1 MMLAAYQKDFL
12 RAALAVAALKFGDFT
27 LKSGRQ
33 SPYFFNAGA
42 FASGEALTV
51 MAHAYAATV
60 LRLREAGIHF
70 DALYGPAYKGIP
82 LVAAV
87 AVILHAEH
95 GLSLPWAFNRKE
107 AKAHGE
113 GGSLVGAALAGKRVL
128 ILDDVLTAGTAIRES
143 LAVLRSAQA
152 QPVAVI
158 VALDRQETVDGGGS
172 ALSRLAQDENLTATS
187 VVTLDDLLQF
197 VGNDP
202 RLTAYLPAMQEYRRQ
217 YGVAE

>member
-1 MMLAAYQKDFL
+1 MLAQ
-12 RAALAVAALKFGDFT
+12 
-27 LKSGRQ
+27 
-33 SPYFFNAGA
+33 
-42 FASGEALTV
+42 
-51 MAHAYAATV
+51 AYAAAI
-60 LRLREAGIHF
+60 LRLREEGITL
-70 DALYGPAYKGIP
+70 DVLYGPAYKGIP

-87 AVILHAEH
+87 AVVLYAEH

-107 AKAHGE
+107 AKDHGE

-143 LAVLRSAQA
+143 LAVLRAAQA

-217 YGVAE
+217 YGVAG

>member
-1 MMLAAYQKDFL
+1 MLAAYQKDFL

-42 FASGEALTV
+42 FASGEALTI
-51 MAHAYAATV
+51 MARAYAATV
-60 LRLREAGIHF
+60 LRLRDEGVAF

-87 AVILHAEH
+87 AVVLHAEH
-95 GLSLPWAFNRKE
+95 GLSLPWTFNRKE
-107 AKAHGE
+107 AKDHGE

-128 ILDDVLTAGTAIRES
+128 ILDDVLTAGTAIHES

-172 ALSRLAQDENLTATS
+172 ALSRLAQDENLTAAS

-217 YGVAE
+217 YGVTG

>member
-1 MMLAAYQKDFL
+1 MLAVYQKDFL

-42 FASGEALTV
+42 FATGEALTV
-51 MAHAYAATV
+51 MARAYAATV
-60 LRLREAGIHF
+60 LRLRAEGIAF

-87 AVILHAEH
+87 AVVLHAEH
-95 GLSLPWAFNRKE
+95 GLSLPWTFNRKE
-107 AKAHGE
+107 AKDHGE
-113 GGSLVGAALAGKRVL
+113 GGSLVGAPLAGKRVL

-143 LAVLRSAQA
+143 LAVLRGVGA

-158 VALDRQETVDGGGS
+158 VALDRRETVDDGGS
-172 ALSRLAQDENLTATS
+172 ALSRLAQDEGLATAS

-197 VGNDP
+197 VGDDT
-202 RLTAYLPAMQEYRRQ
+202 RLAAYLPAMQEYRRR
-217 YGVAE
+217 YGVAGR

>member
-1 MMLAAYQKDFL
+1 MLAVYQKDFL

-51 MAHAYAATV
+51 MARAYAATV

-87 AVILHAEH
+87 AVVLHAEH
-95 GLSLPWAFNRKE
+95 GLSLPWTFNRKE
-107 AKAHGE
+107 AKDHGE
-113 GGSLVGAALAGKRVL
+113 GGTLVGAPLAGKRVL

-143 LAVLRSAQA
+143 LTVLRAA
-152 QPVAVI
+152 AAEPVAVV
-158 VALDRQETVDGGGS
+158 VALDRQETVDGGDT
-172 ALSRLAQDENLTATS
+172 ALARLAQSERLTTAA
-187 VVTLDDLLQF
+187 VVTLDDLLQYIGDD
-197 VGNDP
+197 VT
-202 RLTAYLPAMQEYRRQ
+202 LAAHLPAMQEYRAH
-217 YGVAE
+217 YGARR

>member
-1 MMLAAYQKDFL
+1 MLAAYQKDFL

-51 MAHAYAATV
+51 MARAYAATV

-87 AVILHAEH
+87 AVVLHAEH
-95 GLSLPWAFNRKE
+95 GLSLPWTFNRKE
-107 AKAHGE
+107 AKDHGE
-113 GGSLVGAALAGKRVL
+113 GGTLVGAPLAGKRVL

-143 LAVLRSAQA
+143 LAVLRAA
-152 QPVAVI
+152 DAAPVAH
-158 VALDRQETVDGGGS
+158 
-172 ALSRLAQDENLTATS
+172 LTTAA
-187 VVTLDDLLQF
+187 VVTLDDLLQYI
-197 VGNDP
+197 GDDTT
-202 RLTAYLPAMQEYRRQ
+202 LAAHLPAMQAYRAR
-217 YGVAE
+217 YGAGR

>member
-1 MMLAAYQKDFL
+1 M
-12 RAALAVAALKFGDFT
+12 
-27 LKSGRQ
+27 
-33 SPYFFNAGA
+33 A
-42 FASGEALTV
+42 FDV
-51 MAHAYAATV
+51 
-60 LRLREAGIHF
+60 
-70 DALYGPAYKGIP
+70 LYGPAYKGIP

-87 AVILHAEH
+87 AVVLFAEH

-107 AKAHGE
+107 AKDHGE
-113 GGSLVGAALAGKRVL
+113 GGSLVGAPLAGKRVL

-143 LAVLRSAQA
+143 LAVLRAAQA
-152 QPVAVI
+152 HPVAVI

-172 ALSRLAQDENLTATS
+172 ALSRLAQDESLTATS

-197 VGNDP
+197 VGNDS

>member
-1 MMLAAYQKDFL
+1 MLAVYQKRFL
-12 RAALAVAALKFGDFT
+12 ASALAAEALRFGEFT
-27 LKSGRQ
+27 LKSGRK

-42 FASGEALTV
+42 FCDGEALTV
-51 MAHAYAATV
+51 LAQAYAAAI
-60 LRLREAGIHF
+60 LRLREEGVAF
-70 DALYGPAYKGIP
+70 DVLYGPAYKGIP

-87 AVILHAEH
+87 AVVLFAEH

-107 AKAHGE
+107 AKDHGE

-143 LAVLRSAQA
+143 LAVLRSAGA